1 MLAYL
6 TVLYDPEPPH
16 FIGLEEPE
24 NFLHPRLLPE
34 LAEACREASINSQLL
49 ITSHSP
55 FLLNAIRP
63 QQVYVLFRDETGFT
77 KVMRAS
83 EIQGVVEQIDQG
95 GKLGQLWME
104 GFFGVGD
111 PLTNHGAPQ
120 KSRLER
126 S

>member
-1 MLAYL
+1 
-6 TVLYDPEPPH
+6 
-16 FIGLEEPE
+16 
-24 NFLHPRLLPE
+24 
-34 LAEACREASINSQLL
+34 
-49 ITSHSP
+49 
-55 FLLNAIRP
+55 
-63 QQVYVLFRDETGFT
+63 
-77 KVMRAS
+77 MRAS

>member
-1 MLAYL
+1 
-6 TVLYDPEPPH
+6 
-16 FIGLEEPE
+16 
-24 NFLHPRLLPE
+24 
-34 LAEACREASINSQLL
+34 LL